1 MDKLAWLVGA
11 EIPAPKHNNEVIE
24 FLLSRRSSVAAT
36 LGLPGPTETQLTTML
51 TIAAGFQTTVSSSR
65 FDSCLLREKPQCA
78 LAQRRVQSQ

>member
-51 TIAAGFQTTVSSSR
+51 TIAARVPDHRKLVPFR
-65 FDSCLLREKPQCA
+65 FLLIE
-78 LAQRRVQSQ
+78 